1 MLRLPRL
8 QYLRPGSPQAA
19 AATAAELGPRCM
31 LVAGGTDLY
40 PKLKRRQ
47 CEPDTLVGLSHLR
60 ELRQVRSDGAGGFE
74 LGALVTLSEAA
85 SHPGLAAAHPGYS
98 EAAGLVSS
106 PPLRNV
112 GTIGGNLCVD
122 TRCNYYD
129 MTYEWRKSIGF
140 CMKAPSPT
148 LPREGETPSKDIC
161 LVAPGSPR
169 CWAVSSSDTAPVAI
183 ALGAAVVLTGPEG
196 ERELPV
202 AAFYRDDGIEYLA
215 KQPHEVVT
223 SLRLPPAGGVGS
235 AYVKLRRRGS
245 IDFPIAGAGVALRL
259 DGRTVEWAR
268 IVLSGVGSHPV
279 EAGAAGAFL
288 AGRELTAEV
297 VTEAAELAAKP
308 AKPLDNADLTHF
320 WRKRMVRVVVEQAIE
335 KAAARAA

>member
-1 MLRLPRL
+1 M
-8 QYLRPGSPQAA
+8 
-19 AATAAELGPRCM
+19 
-31 LVAGGTDLY
+31 D
-40 PKLKRRQ
+40 
-47 CEPDTLVGLSHLR
+47 PDTLVGLGHLAA
-60 ELRQVRSDGAGGFE
+60 LRAVRGSAAEGFE
-74 LGALVTLSEAA
+74 LGALVTLHDASEHAALAA
-85 SHPGLAAAHPGYS
+85 SLPGYA

-129 MTYEWRKSIGF
+129 MTYEWRRSIGF
-140 CMKAPSPT
+140 CMK
-148 LPREGETPSKDIC
+148 RDGDIC

-183 ALGAAVVLTGPEG
+183 ALEATVVLAGADG

-202 AAFYRDDGIEYLA
+202 AALYRDDGIEYLS
-215 KQPHEVVT
+215 KQPHEVLT
-223 SLRLPPAGGVGS
+223 ALRLPPAAGVRT

-259 DGRTVEWAR
+259 HGRVVTSAR

-279 EAGAAGAFL
+279 EATAADAFL
-288 AGRELTAEV
+288 AGRELTPEV
-297 VTEAAELAAKP
+297 VTQAAELAAKP
-308 AKPLDNADLTHF
+308 AKPLDNADLAHF
-320 WRKRMVRVVVEQAIE
+320 WRKRMVRIVVEQAIE
-335 KAAARAA
+335 KAAARTPGSIAGNA

>member
-1 MLRLPRL
+1 VLRLPRL
-8 QYLRPGSPQAA
+8 RYLRPHDARAA
-19 AATAAELGPRCM
+19 AAAAAELGARAM
-31 LVAGGTDLY
+31 LVAGGTDLF

-47 CEPDTLVGLSHLR
+47 MDPDTLVGLAHLR
-60 ELRQVRSDGAGGFE
+60 ELRAVRGDAGAGFE
-74 LGALVTLSEAA
+74 LGALVTLSD
-85 SHPGLAAAHPGYS
+85 AAAHPALAGALPGYA

-129 MTYEWRKSIGF
+129 MTYEWRRSVGF
-140 CMKAPSPT
+140 CMKKD
-148 LPREGETPSKDIC
+148 GDIC

-183 ALGAAVVLTGPEG
+183 ALEATVVLAGPDG
-196 ERELPV
+196 DRELPV
-202 AAFYRDDGIEYLA
+202 AALYRDDGIEYLT
-215 KQPHEVVT
+215 KRPHEVVT
-223 SLRLPPAGGVGS
+223 ALRLPRADGVRT

-245 IDFPIAGAGVALRL
+245 IDFPITGAGVALRL
-259 DGRTVEWAR
+259 DGRTVRSAR

-279 EAGAAGAFL
+279 EAPAADAFL
-288 AGRELTAEV
+288 TGRELTPEV
-297 VTEAAELAAKP
+297 VTEAAELAARP
-308 AKPLDNADLTHF
+308 AKPLDNTDLAHF

-335 KAAARAA
+335 KAAGRA

>member
-1 MLRLPRL
+1 VLRLPRL
-8 QYLRPGSPQAA
+8 RYLRPADPREAA
-19 AATAAELGPRCM
+19 AAVAEAGGRAM
-31 LVAGGTDLY
+31 LVAGGTDLF

-47 CEPDTLVGLSHLR
+47 MDPDTLVGLGHLPA
-60 ELRQVRSDGAGGFE
+60 LRGVRGSAATGFE
-74 LGALVTLSEAA
+74 LGALVTLSDAA
-85 SHPGLAAAHPGYS
+85 EHPALAGALPGYT

-129 MTYEWRKSIGF
+129 MTYEWRRSIGF
-140 CMKAPSPT
+140 CMK
-148 LPREGETPSKDIC
+148 RDGDVC

-183 ALGAAVVLTGPEG
+183 ALEATVVLAGPDG

-202 AAFYRDDGIEYLA
+202 AALYRDDGIEYLS
-215 KQPHEVVT
+215 KMPHEVLT
-223 SLRLPPAGGVGS
+223 ALRLPPADGVRT

-259 DGRTVEWAR
+259 DGPTVVSAR

-279 EAGAAGAFL
+279 EAAAAGAFL
-288 AGRELTAEV
+288 AGQRLTPEV
-297 VTEAAELAAKP
+297 VTRAAELAAKP
-308 AKPLDNADLTHF
+308 AKPLDNADLAHF

-335 KAAARAA
+335 RAAGRR